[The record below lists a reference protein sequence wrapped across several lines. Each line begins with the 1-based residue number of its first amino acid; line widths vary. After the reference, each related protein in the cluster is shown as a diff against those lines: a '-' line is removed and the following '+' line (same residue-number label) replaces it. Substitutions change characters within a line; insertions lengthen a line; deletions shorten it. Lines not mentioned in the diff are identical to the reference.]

1 MQIAFVALIHCSMGQ
16 PEVAEGGMRTY
27 LQDVRGRVNT
37 PSFAPAAA
45 WFVEALQRCSVAALQ
60 NRAAEGEK
68 AI

>member
-1 MQIAFVALIHCSMGQ
+1 
-16 PEVAEGGMRTY
+16 
-27 LQDVRGRVNT
+27 VNT

-60 NRAAEGEK
+60 RCSVAALQNRAAEGEK

>member
-1 MQIAFVALIHCSMGQ
+1 MGQ